1 MEKLNLILNLIIIAY
16 IVIKE
21 MSNIKR
27 GINTVKEYI
36 TVLKTQVI
44 AKTIYDNVQDD
55 EYDKEFTRKCHA
67 VARGEINNSYFN
79 DLDEIVVDENG
90 LPLEEEN
97 TTEFLLA
104 TCIAVGKDGYEEVI
118 DFDLRGDSAA
128 PLDFSMFGG
137 TRNQHYDIEIVK
149 ALAGE
154 RRNTAS
160 YYAFEQTAYEL
171 RKQGK
176 VFDDYVMVAKI
187 TLGQIKAALN
197 NETVI
202 IDDDVLNERNNDL
215 LIEPDAIIIDV
226 EEEPTNKEVDFDEML
241 NEDAEKGYEVY
252 TTINV
257 LRQAA
262 KMMLKH
268 QEDIAKHYKE
278 YKEQKVQESF
288 DELDSIVTA
297 INKSRYAVKT
307 NELPTSI
314 DELIGGTI

>member
-1 MEKLNLILNLIIIAY
+1 MEKMNLILNLIIIAY

-21 MSNIKR
+21 MSSIKR

-36 TVLKTQVI
+36 AVLRTQVI
-44 AKTIYDNVQDD
+44 AKTIYDNARDD
-55 EYDKEFTRKCHA
+55 EYDKEFARKCYA
-67 VARGEINNSYFN
+67 VARGEINYPCFN
-79 DLDEIVVDENG
+79 DSDEIVVDENG
-90 LPLEEEN
+90 LSEEDAQSPD
-97 TTEFLLA
+97 FLLA
-104 TCIAVGKDGYEEVI
+104 TCIAVGKDGHEEVI

-149 ALAGE
+149 ALAGK

-171 RKQGK
+171 RRQGK
-176 VFDDYVMVAKI
+176 VFDDYVIVAKV

-215 LIEPDAIIIDV
+215 LIEPDAIIVDV
-226 EEEPTNKEVDFDEML
+226 EEESTNKEVDFDEML
-241 NEDAEKGYEVY
+241 SEGTEKGYEVY

-262 KMMLKH
+262 KAVLKH
-268 QEDIAKHYKE
+268 QEEIHKRYEE
-278 YKEQKVQESF
+278 YKTIKVN
-288 DELDSIVTA
+288 I
-297 INKSRYAVKT
+297 
-307 NELPTSI
+307 
-314 DELIGGTI
+314 